1 MVVQQRVIPIIN
13 SPVPKVEHEI
23 QPFFNSLGICTQCR
37 RKLEESSPIESIAQ
51 ESAISPIED
60 QCGPEL
66 EEDISENI
74 AKRAD
79 AASSEVMQ
87 QLGDS
92 IYHLK
97 IEDYSPCQPDS
108 QLDDSICHLTIEEE
122 NLSQPDSTLGDLVY
136 QLTTEET
143 SLYQPNSQSA
153 SSETSSG
160 SDTPTTSLTTKR
172 LLLND
177 FLRSCDTDTVGPYK
191 RRWEEA
197 TVRTRANHVSKAKSV
212 IVAGLNVIAPG
223 DAGYLWE
230 AVRNSGSVEKEL
242 VIGEPE
248 ERKYL
253 VALAESYEN
262 ASSWETRR
270 QILSIMAD
278 LTTFKHIQS
287 YIPGLTE
294 YRFKMARQ
302 HSLQYGRGVE
312 VPGAKSPRMKTEKRK
327 QLDHFLTYITS
338 PHVIKDIPFGQRY
351 LRLSSGKI
359 LETPNVIRTMIP
371 SRLVKQYQTYCV
383 ETDFTPF
390 SPATMLRVLSACAA
404 TTCTR
409 KSLQGLDYV
418 AADGAK
424 GFEDLCSM
432 VEQLKEKGGLDRETA
447 KGWEI
452 SLKEGKEYLKADY
465 KVHISECCSVADHC
479 SSYALSDSKNSEL
492 SSLCSHDHSLKCSKC
507 ESISE
512 VLCCIERYLTKS
524 TLAPEEA
531 EDFSYIHSQA
541 VQAIQ
546 AWKAHQLRT
555 VKLV

>member
-1 MVVQQRVIPIIN
+1 MVAAAAA
-13 SPVPKVEHEI
+13 
-23 QPFFNSLGICTQCR
+23 TQW
-37 RKLEESSPIESIAQ
+37 
-51 ESAISPIED
+51 
-60 QCGPEL
+60 
-66 EEDISENI
+66 
-74 AKRAD
+74 RAD

-92 IYHLK
+92 IYHFK

-108 QLDDSICHLTIEEE
+108 QLDDSIRHLTIEEE

-136 QLTTEET
+136 RLTTEET

-242 VIGEPE
+242 GIGEPE

-312 VPGAKSPRMKTEKRK
+312 VPRAKSPRMRVERK

-338 PHVIKDIPFGQRY
+338 PHVIQDIPFGQRY

-371 SRLVKQYQTYCV
+371 SRLLKQYQTYCV

-404 TTCTR
+404 TTR

-465 KVHISECCSVADHC
+465 KVHCKQPNWKWMFY
-479 SSYALSDSKNSEL
+479 SY
-492 SSLCSHDHSLKCSKC
+492 
-507 ESISE
+507 
-512 VLCCIERYLTKS
+512 
-524 TLAPEEA
+524 
-531 EDFSYIHSQA
+531 
-541 VQAIQ
+541 
-546 AWKAHQLRT
+546 
-555 VKLV
+555 KLPYCY

>member
-1 MVVQQRVIPIIN
+1 MAACEYGQIAGGECGPSVDNPANSNSVVIAKCTKDIQGHLRAYDVRDA
-13 SPVPKVEHEI
+13 SLDSEPK
-23 QPFFNSLGICTQCR
+23 LLLARAGICTQCR
-37 RKLEESSPIESIAQ
+37 RKLEESSPIESTAQ
-51 ESAISPIED
+51 EFSPIED
-60 QCGPEL
+60 HCGPEL

-74 AKRAD
+74 AK
-79 AASSEVMQ
+79 
-87 QLGDS
+87 
-92 IYHLK
+92 
-97 IEDYSPCQPDS
+97 IEDCSPCQPDS
-108 QLDDSICHLTIEEE
+108 QLDDSIRHLTIEEE
-122 NLSQPDSTLGDLVY
+122 NLSQPDSTLGDSVH

-143 SLYQPNSQSA
+143 SLYQPNSQSE
-153 SSETSSG
+153 SSETFSG

-172 LLLND
+172 VLLND
-177 FLRSCDTDTVGPYK
+177 FLRSCDSDTVGPYK

-242 VIGEPE
+242 GIGEPD

-312 VPGAKSPRMKTEKRK
+312 VPRAKSPRMRVERK

-338 PHVIKDIPFGQRY
+338 PHVIQDIPFGQRY

-404 TTCTR
+404 TTR

-424 GFEDLCSM
+424 GFKDLCSM
-432 VEQLKEKGGLDRETA
+432 VEQLLYADDTQLYLSFKPTHAEQPDSIAKIEACVSEIDSWMVSNKLKLNRGKTELLILSPRHRPPPSIEYVDVSGEQIEPSPSARNIGVIFDEHMSLEKHVT
-447 KGWEI
+447 
-452 SLKEGKEYLKADY
+452 STCKACFF
-465 KVHISECCSVADHC
+465 HF
-479 SSYALSDSKNSEL
+479 L
-492 SSLCSHDHSLKCSKC
+492 
-507 ESISE
+507 
-512 VLCCIERYLTKS
+512 R
-524 TLAPEEA
+524 A
-531 EDFSYIHSQA
+531 E
-541 VQAIQ
+541 
-546 AWKAHQLRT
+546 
-555 VKLV
+555 